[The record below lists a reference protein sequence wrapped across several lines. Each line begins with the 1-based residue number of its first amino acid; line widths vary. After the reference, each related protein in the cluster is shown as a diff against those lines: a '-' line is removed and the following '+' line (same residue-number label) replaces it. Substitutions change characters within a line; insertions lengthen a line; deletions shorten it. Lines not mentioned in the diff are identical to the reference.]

1 MGCLTV
7 VIRVLRNAI
16 DVAIKVAETGCVQLS
31 RLGGIVANFNR
42 LNATEVKYQRISADV
57 GVSIGLVCSVGIGMY
72 EYLECS
78 DLGFVRTY
86 DKGFILVPK
95 R

>member
-7 VIRVLRNAI
+7 KITPNERS
-16 DVAIKVAETGCVQLS
+16 DVEFSRIGGNSVCFVPIKKDFS
-31 RLGGIVANFNR
+31 
-42 LNATEVKYQRISADV
+42 V
-57 GVSIGLVCSVGIGMY
+57 GIGLVCSVGVGQW
-72 EYLECS
+72 EFLACS